1 MAASEGMSVLWVR
14 TGAAMSDRRELT
26 QALLT
31 WVGTVRAEPGV
42 ASAHLSEDLET
53 PGVYSLSVT
62 WRRRRDLEAHLAG
75 PDFSVLLGA
84 LDVLGH
90 QTTLQ
95 VTASEEGTEDL
106 ASLLRRVRGRAPSAE
121 HSSGPRR
128 PAAAGPPTGIA
139 LSPAS
144 SEP

>member
-1 MAASEGMSVLWVR
+1 MAASEGMSVLSVR
-14 TGAAMSDRRELT
+14 TAAAMSDRRELT

-42 ASAHLSEDLET
+42 ASAHLSEDLEA
-53 PGVYSLSVT
+53 PGVYCLSVT

-95 VTASEEGTEDL
+95 VTAFEEGTEDL
-106 ASLLRRVRGRAPSAE
+106 ASILQRVRGRAPLFE
-121 HSSGPRR
+121 HGNGLDR
-128 PAAAGPPTGIA
+128 PAAGPPPGIA
-139 LSPAS
+139 QAPAS

>member
-1 MAASEGMSVLWVR
+1 
-14 TGAAMSDRRELT
+14 MSDRRELT

-31 WVGTVRAEPGV
+31 WIGTVRAEPGV
-42 ASAHLSEDLET
+42 ASAHLSEDLEA
-53 PGVYSLSVT
+53 PGIYCLSVT

>member
-1 MAASEGMSVLWVR
+1 MAASEGMSVLSVR
-14 TGAAMSDRRELT
+14 TAAAMSDRRELT

-42 ASAHLSEDLET
+42 ASAHLSEDLEA
-53 PGVYSLSVT
+53 PGVYCLSVT

-106 ASLLRRVRGRAPSAE
+106 ASLLRRVRGRAPSFEHGNGLDRPGPAE
-121 HSSGPRR
+121 
-128 PAAAGPPTGIA
+128 PATEIA
-139 LSPAS
+139 
-144 SEP
+144 

>member
-1 MAASEGMSVLWVR
+1 MSVLSVR
-14 TGAAMSDRRELT
+14 TAAAMSDRRELT

-42 ASAHLSEDLET
+42 ASAHLSEDLEA
-53 PGVYSLSVT
+53 PGVYCLSVT

-106 ASLLRRVRGRAPSAE
+106 ASLLRRVRGRAPSFEHGNGFDRPGPAE
-121 HSSGPRR
+121 
-128 PAAAGPPTGIA
+128 PATEIA
-139 LSPAS
+139 
-144 SEP
+144 